1 MVRPKKIENI
11 EEIERPLL
19 IIFFLFGFSL
29 MSWVPRFPEVK
40 ANLKLTNGEF
50 GSIVSMAAIGNL
62 VALLTVGHLV
72 HKYGA
77 RWILH
82 IGALLLAVSLTF
94 LTHSTSS
101 LVFLISII
109 IQGGAISAFHISI
122 NSQGFFFQ
130 DRTKRQIITLL
141 SGFWSSG
148 ALFSSMIAGFLV
160 DRVELGTYTNIL
172 ASICFVLMTLII
184 IRISPNLIK
193 ANINPDSQH
202 RARDMFK
209 GFEIDV
215 PISAAL
221 LLVIMLEYAISDW
234 AAIFVKEDMK
244 ILGGIHTLPYILFT
258 LAMIIGRLNLHNL
271 LPRYSIDFLMARAS
285 LLSGLSIIAG
295 IIAVSITGTSNQTLV
310 IVILSISFTIA
321 GLGSSFLGPSVM
333 NAANTRSKF
342 PSSVVIGQI
351 GVINIALVFV
361 MRWVIA
367 WTAQATSLSI
377 ALCIPALMLLVV
389 PKFSNIFKKA

>member
-1 MVRPKKIENI
+1 MRKSINVEQELN
-11 EEIERPLL
+11 L
-19 IIFFLFGFSL
+19 IKALFFLFGL
-29 MSWVPRFPEVK
+29 LIMSWVPRFPEVK

-50 GSIVSMAAIGNL
+50 GSLVSMGAIGNL

-77 RWILH
+77 RWMLH
-82 IGALLLAVSLTF
+82 LGAFLLASSLVF

-101 LVFLISII
+101 LLFLIFII

-122 NSQGFFFQ
+122 NSQGFFYQ

-148 ALFSSMIAGFLV
+148 ALLSSIIAGLLV
-160 DRVELGTYTNIL
+160 DRVALGTYTNFL
-172 ASICFVLMTLII
+172 SAICFIAMSLII
-184 IRISPNLIK
+184 VRISPNLVK
-193 ANINPDSQH
+193 ADLNPDSEH

-209 GFEIDV
+209 GFKIDRHV
-215 PISAAL
+215 SAAL
-221 LLVIMLEYAISDW
+221 LLVIMLEYAVSDW
-234 AAIFVKEDMK
+234 AAIYVKEDMR
-244 ILGGIHTLPYILFT
+244 IVGGIHTLPYILFT
-258 LAMIIGRLNLHNL
+258 LAMIVGRLNLHNL
-271 LPRYSIDFLMARAS
+271 LPRYSIDYLVVRAS
-285 LLSGLSIIAG
+285 LLSGLSFIAG
-295 IIAVSITGTSNQTLV
+295 IIAVSFVGTSNSTLV

-361 MRWVIA
+361 VRWVIA
-367 WTAQATSLSI
+367 WTAQATSLTL
-377 ALCIPALMLLVV
+377 ALLIPAVMLLTV
-389 PKFSNIFKKA
+389 PYFAKIFKSA

>member
-1 MVRPKKIENI
+1 LRDSIDVKHELNLIKALFFIFG
-11 EEIERPLL
+11 LL
-19 IIFFLFGFSL
+19 I

-50 GSIVSMAAIGNL
+50 GSIVSMGAIGNL

-82 IGALLLAVSLTF
+82 IGALTLSVSLIF

-101 LVFLISII
+101 IVFLVFVIL
-109 IQGGAISAFHISI
+109 QGGAISAFHISI
-122 NSQGFFFQ
+122 NSQGFYFQ
-130 DRTKRQIITLL
+130 DRTKQQIITLL

-148 ALFSSMIAGFLV
+148 ALLSSMIAGLLV
-160 DRVELGTYTNIL
+160 DLVSLATYTNFL
-172 ASICFVLMTLII
+172 ATICFVVMTLII
-184 IRISPNLIK
+184 VRMSPNLVK
-193 ANINPDSQH
+193 ADVNPNSTH

-209 GFEIDV
+209 GFKIDV
-215 PISAAL
+215 SVSAAL
-221 LLVIMLEYAISDW
+221 MLVIMLEYAVSDW
-234 AAIFVKEDMK
+234 AAIYVKEDMN
-244 ILGGIHTLPYILFT
+244 ILSGIHTLPYILFT

-271 LPRYSIDFLMARAS
+271 LPRYTIDFLVVRAS
-285 LLSGLSIIAG
+285 LLSGLSFIAG
-295 IIAVSITGTSNQTLV
+295 IIAVSIIGSSNKTVVL
-310 IVILSISFTIA
+310 IILSISFTVA
-321 GLGSSFLGPSVM
+321 GLGSSFLGPSLM
-333 NAANTRSKF
+333 NIANVRSKF

-367 WTAQATSLSI
+367 WTAQATSLAI
-377 ALCIPALMLLVV
+377 ALCIPALMLLAV
-389 PKFSNIFKKA
+389 PYFSKIFKNA

>member
-1 MVRPKKIENI
+1 LSQNI
-11 EEIERPLL
+11 DVKQELNL
-19 IIFFLFGFSL
+19 IKGLFFLFGL
-29 MSWVPRFPEVK
+29 LIMSWVPRFPEVK
-40 ANLKLTNGEF
+40 ANLRLTNGEF
-50 GSIVSMAAIGNL
+50 GSIVSMGAIGNL

-82 IGALLLAVSLTF
+82 IGAFLLAISLAF

-101 LVFLISII
+101 VIFLIFII

-148 ALFSSMIAGFLV
+148 ALISSMIAGLLV
-160 DRVELGTYTNIL
+160 DRVALGTYTNIL
-172 ASICFVLMTLII
+172 ATVCFVVMTLII
-184 IRISPNLIK
+184 IRISPNLVK
-193 ANINPDSQH
+193 ADVNPNSEH

-209 GFEIDV
+209 GFKIDV
-215 PISAAL
+215 PVSASL
-221 LLVIMLEYAISDW
+221 LLVIMLEYAVSDW
-234 AAIFVKEDMK
+234 AAIFVKEDMN
-244 ILGGIHTLPYILFT
+244 ILSGIHTLPYILFT

-271 LPRYSIDFLMARAS
+271 LPRFTIDFLVIRAS
-285 LLSGLSIIAG
+285 LLSGLSFLAG
-295 IIAVSITGTSNQTLV
+295 IIAVSITGTSNQTVVL
-310 IVILSISFTIA
+310 IILSISFTIA

-333 NAANTRSKF
+333 NAANSRSKF

-351 GVINIALVFV
+351 GVINIVLVFV

-389 PKFSNIFKKA
+389 PKFSKIFKSA

>member
-1 MVRPKKIENI
+1 
-11 EEIERPLL
+11 
-19 IIFFLFGFSL
+19 

-40 ANLKLTNGEF
+40 ANLKMSNGEF
-50 GSIVSMAAIGNL
+50 GSIVSMGALGNL

-82 IGALLLAVSLTF
+82 IGALSLAISLAF

-101 LVFLISII
+101 ILFLVFII

-148 ALFSSMIAGFLV
+148 ALISSMIAGLLV
-160 DRVELGTYTNIL
+160 DRVALGTYTNIL
-172 ASICFVLMTLII
+172 SSICFILMTLII
-184 IRISPNLIK
+184 MRISPNLVK
-193 ANINPDSQH
+193 ADTNPNSNH

-209 GFEIDV
+209 GFKIDV
-215 PISAAL
+215 SVSAAL
-221 LLVIMLEYAISDW
+221 MLVIMLEYAVSDW
-234 AAIFVKEDMK
+234 SAIFVKEDMG

-271 LPRYSIDFLMARAS
+271 LPHFSIEYLVLRAS
-285 LLSGLSIIAG
+285 LLSGFSFLAG
-295 IIAVSITGTSNQTLV
+295 IIAVSIVGTSNETLV
-310 IVILSISFTIA
+310 LVILSISFTIA

-333 NAANTRSKF
+333 NAANARSKF

-361 MRWVIA
+361 IRWVIA

-377 ALCIPALMLLVV
+377 ALCIPALMLLAV
-389 PKFSNIFKKA
+389 PYFSKIFKSA

>member
-1 MVRPKKIENI
+1 MRESIDFKQELN
-11 EEIERPLL
+11 L
-19 IIFFLFGFSL
+19 IKTLFFLFGML
-29 MSWVPRFPEVK
+29 IMSWVPRFPEVK

-50 GSIVSMAAIGNL
+50 GSIVSMGAIGSL
-62 VALLTVGHLV
+62 IALLTIGHLV

-82 IGALLLAVSLTF
+82 IGALTLAISLVF

-101 LVFLISII
+101 LLFLIFMI

-122 NSQGFFFQ
+122 NSQGFYFQ
-130 DRTKRQIITLL
+130 DRSKRQIITLL

-148 ALFSSMIAGFLV
+148 ALFSSMLAGLLV
-160 DRVELGTYTNIL
+160 DRVELGTYTNYL
-172 ASICFVLMTLII
+172 ASICFVVMTLII
-184 IRISPNLIK
+184 IRISPNLVK
-193 ANINPDSQH
+193 ADVNPDSTH

-209 GFEIDV
+209 GFKIDV
-215 PISAAL
+215 PVSAAL
-221 LLVIMLEYAISDW
+221 LLVIMLEYAVSDW

-244 ILGGIHTLPYILFT
+244 IFGGIHTLPYILFT

-271 LPRYSIDFLMARAS
+271 LPRYTIDFLVVRAS
-285 LLSGLSIIAG
+285 LLSGLSFIAG
-295 IIAVSITGTSNQTLV
+295 IIAVNIVGTSNKTTVL
-310 IVILSISFTIA
+310 IILCISFTIS

-342 PSSVVIGQI
+342 PSSVVLGQI

-377 ALCIPALMLLVV
+377 ALCIPALMLLAV
-389 PKFSNIFKKA
+389 PYYSKMFKSA

>member
-1 MVRPKKIENI
+1 MRESIDAKYELK
-11 EEIERPLL
+11 L
-19 IIFFLFGFSL
+19 IKVLFFLFGL
-29 MSWVPRFPEVK
+29 LIMSWVPRFPEVK

-148 ALFSSMIAGFLV
+148 ALFSSMIAGLLV
-160 DRVELGTYTNIL
+160 DRVELGTYTNFL

-209 GFEIDV
+209 GFEVDV
-215 PISAAL
+215 PISVAL
-221 LLVIMLEYAISDW
+221 LLVIMLEYAVSDW

-351 GVINIALVFV
+351 GVINIVLVFV
-361 MRWVIA
+361 MRWIIA

-389 PKFSNIFKKA
+389 PKFSKIFKKA

>member
-1 MVRPKKIENI
+1 MKQKIDVKHELN
-11 EEIERPLL
+11 L
-19 IIFFLFGFSL
+19 IKGLFFLFGL
-29 MSWVPRFPEVK
+29 LIMSWVPRFPEVK
-40 ANLKLTNGEF
+40 ANLKMTNGEF
-50 GSIVSMAAIGNL
+50 GSIVSMGALGNL

-82 IGALLLAVSLTF
+82 IGALSLAISLAF

-101 LVFLISII
+101 ILFLVFII

-148 ALFSSMIAGFLV
+148 ALISSMIAGLLV
-160 DRVELGTYTNIL
+160 DRVDLGTYTNIL
-172 ASICFVLMTLII
+172 SSICFILMTLII
-184 IRISPNLIK
+184 MRISPNLVK
-193 ANINPDSQH
+193 ADTNPNSNH

-209 GFEIDV
+209 GFKIDV
-215 PISAAL
+215 SVSAAL
-221 LLVIMLEYAISDW
+221 MLVIMLEYAVSDW
-234 AAIFVKEDMK
+234 SAIFVKEDMG

-271 LPRYSIDFLMARAS
+271 LPHFSIEYLVLRAS
-285 LLSGLSIIAG
+285 LLSGFSFLAG
-295 IIAVSITGTSNQTLV
+295 IIAVSIVGTSNETLV
-310 IVILSISFTIA
+310 LVILSISFTIA

-333 NAANTRSKF
+333 NAANARSKF

-361 MRWVIA
+361 IRWVIA

-377 ALCIPALMLLVV
+377 ALCIPALMLLAV
-389 PKFSNIFKKA
+389 PYFSKIFKSA

>member
-1 MVRPKKIENI
+1 
-11 EEIERPLL
+11 
-19 IIFFLFGFSL
+19 

-40 ANLKLTNGEF
+40 ANLGLTNGEF
-50 GSIVSMAAIGNL
+50 GSIVSMGAIGNL

-82 IGALLLAVSLTF
+82 IGSFLLGISLIF

-101 LVFLISII
+101 LLFLIFII

-122 NSQGFFFQ
+122 NSQGFHFQ
-130 DRTKRQIITLL
+130 DRTKKQIITLL

-148 ALFSSMIAGFLV
+148 ALISSIIAGFLV
-160 DRVELGTYTNIL
+160 DRVALGTYTNVL
-172 ASICFVLMTLII
+172 SLFCFTLMTYII
-184 IRISPNLIK
+184 IRISPNLVK
-193 ANINPDSQH
+193 PDENPDSDH

-209 GFEIDV
+209 GFSIDRQV
-215 PISAAL
+215 SAAL
-221 LLVIMLEYAISDW
+221 LLVIMLEYAVSDW

-244 ILGGIHTLPYILFT
+244 IAGGIHTLPYILFT

-271 LPRYSIDFLMARAS
+271 LPHYSIDYLVVRAS
-285 LLSGLSIIAG
+285 LLSGLSFIAG
-295 IIAVSITGTSNQTLV
+295 ILAVSIVGNTNKTLV
-310 IVILSISFTIA
+310 IIILSISFTLA

-351 GVINIALVFV
+351 GVINIILVFV
-361 MRWVIA
+361 VRWIIA
-367 WTAQATSLSI
+367 WTAQATSLTI
-377 ALCIPALMLLVV
+377 ALLIPSVMLLTV
-389 PKFSNIFKKA
+389 PYFAKIFKNA